1 MALITGQTA
10 VKNHDYIVT
19 CFGASLYSA
28 DKVLAIERQYC
39 TGPHRGAHLHFTRGR
54 LGSKGATGDA
64 SQWLLNARRQRA
76 RNITYYKENNEK
88 YRKSITIWR
97 GLYLDDNRVFYGQE
111 DVYTPNFTVDIMLD
125 ASASRGEYQRVIAAQ
140 AYVIAE
146 ALRACGIP
154 YQIYSFCTLRG
165 YTVMTLY
172 QSYEEKKK
180 STSVF
185 SYCATGWN
193 RDGLAL
199 RGARVLMGDLTD
211 AKKILVMLTDASPND
226 DHPLYTGKGALSQ
239 HEYRDERAVDD
250 TAAEAASL
258 RRDGVR
264 IVGLINDEIA
274 GSMEDAQ
281 KIFGKDLV
289 RVKTLDKMAESV
301 GKALCHQIS
310 TF

>member
-1 MALITGQTA
+1 M
-10 VKNHDYIVT
+10 
-19 CFGASLYSA
+19 
-28 DKVLAIERQYC
+28 
-39 TGPHRGAHLHFTRGR
+39 TRMK
-54 LGSKGATGDA
+54 LPIPAKSGD
-64 SQWLLNARRQRA
+64 LVPGL
-76 RNITYYKENNEK
+76 
-88 YRKSITIWR
+88 IWR

-199 RGARVLMGDLTD
+199 RGARVLMGGPDRCQKNPCH
-211 AKKILVMLTDASPND
+211 A
-226 DHPLYTGKGALSQ
+226 
-239 HEYRDERAVDD
+239 
-250 TAAEAASL
+250 
-258 RRDGVR
+258 DG
-264 IVGLINDEIA
+264 
-274 GSMEDAQ
+274 
-281 KIFGKDLV
+281 
-289 RVKTLDKMAESV
+289 RVSE
-301 GKALCHQIS
+301 
-310 TF
+310 

>member
-1 MALITGQTA
+1 
-10 VKNHDYIVT
+10 
-19 CFGASLYSA
+19 
-28 DKVLAIERQYC
+28 
-39 TGPHRGAHLHFTRGR
+39 
-54 LGSKGATGDA
+54 
-64 SQWLLNARRQRA
+64 
-76 RNITYYKENNEK
+76 
-88 YRKSITIWR
+88 
-97 GLYLDDNRVFYGQE
+97 
-111 DVYTPNFTVDIMLD
+111 MLD

-226 DHPLYTGKGALSQ
+226 DHPLYTGTGALSQ